1 MEKVKLEKGMT
12 VKYDGGFY
20 IISRLSKFKANL
32 KAIFGNHIYHKSVS
46 VDEIVEA
53 RDEWYE
59 YWQKTDAYRCM

>member
-20 IISRLSKFKANL
+20 RISRLSKFKANL
-32 KAIFGNHIYHKSVS
+32 KAVFGSRIAHKGIS

-53 RDEWYE
+53 EAEFYA
-59 YWQKTDAYRCM
+59 YWQTTEAYRCM

>member
-20 IISRLSKFKANL
+20 RISRLSKFKANL
-32 KAIFGNHIYHKSVS
+32 KAIFGNTIYHKGIS
-46 VDEIVEA
+46 VDNIVEA
-53 RDEWYE
+53 EREFYE